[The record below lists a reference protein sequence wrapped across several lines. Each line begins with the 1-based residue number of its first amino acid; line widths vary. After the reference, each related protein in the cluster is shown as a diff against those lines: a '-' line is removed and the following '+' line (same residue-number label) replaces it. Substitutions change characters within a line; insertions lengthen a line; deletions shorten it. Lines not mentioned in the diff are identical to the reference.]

1 MDTLALA
8 LALMM
13 DGRALPTMPSI
24 VSGITYTG
32 AQRDSVTLV
41 RPEIVASVET
51 RTKIA
56 TKMPSIWGE

>member
-13 DGRALPTMPSI
+13 DGRAPVVPSI
-24 VSGITYTG
+24 VSGMAYTG

-41 RPEIVASVET
+41 APERVAALDT
-51 RTKIA
+51 RAQVA
-56 TKMPSIWGE
+56 TKTPSIWGD